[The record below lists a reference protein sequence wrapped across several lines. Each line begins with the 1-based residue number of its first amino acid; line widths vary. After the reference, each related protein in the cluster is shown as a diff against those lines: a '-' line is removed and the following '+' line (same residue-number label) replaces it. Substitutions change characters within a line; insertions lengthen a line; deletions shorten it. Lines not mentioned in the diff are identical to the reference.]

1 MEDVI
6 VNNCES
12 KLLFEDCSFDIFLI
26 VVLQMKRSYFDIGV
40 EFLLSLK
47 VKK

>member
-1 MEDVI
+1 MLVKIDNLGKNNMEDVI

-26 VVLQMKRSYFDIGV
+26 VVL
-40 EFLLSLK
+40 
-47 VKK
+47 

>member
-12 KLLFEDCSFDIFLI
+12 KLLFEDYSFDIFLI